1 MIKQYKFK
9 TVGEMYD
16 MVKDMGHDLEK
27 EDPQP
32 IYNISRTPIE
42 SIWPGELDYADDPFK
57 TARYQSIGFGPD
69 VSTPWGP
76 LPHVIMLLRKDIAEK
91 LEVGYKE
98 PPIAAPVVAEKKFTL
113 FPPGWKPAP
122 GFVDPREEKDRPDRV
137 KHYWEK

>member
-9 TVGEMYD
+9 TVGELEE
-16 MVKDMGHDLEK
+16 MVKALGHDLEK

-57 TARYQSIGFGPD
+57 KARYQSIGFGPD

-76 LPHVIMLLRKDIAEK
+76 LPRVIILLRKDIAEK

-98 PPIAAPVVAEKKFTL
+98 PPKTPVVSVKKFTL

-122 GFVDPREEKDRPDRV
+122 GFTDPREEKDIPDRV

>member
-9 TVGEMYD
+9 TVGELEE
-16 MVKDMGHDLEK
+16 MVKALGHDLEK

-42 SIWPGELDYADDPFK
+42 SIWPGELDYADEPFK
-57 TARYQSIGFGPD
+57 KARYQSIGFGPD

-76 LPHVIMLLRKDIAEK
+76 LPRVIILLRKDIAEK

-98 PPIAAPVVAEKKFTL
+98 PPKGPIVSEKKFTL
-113 FPPGWKPAP
+113 FHPGWKPAP
-122 GFVDPREEKDRPDRV
+122 GFTDPREEKDRPDHV

>member
-9 TVGEMYD
+9 TVGEMED
-16 MVKDMGHDLEK
+16 MVKAMGHDLEK

-32 IYNISRTPIE
+32 LYNISRTPIE
-42 SIWPGELDYADDPFK
+42 SIWPGELDYADEPFK
-57 TARYQSIGFGPD
+57 KGRYQSIGFGPD
-69 VSTPWGP
+69 VNTPWGS
-76 LPHVIMLLRKDIAEK
+76 LPRVIILLRKDIAEK

-98 PPIAAPVVAEKKFTL
+98 PPKAPVVDEKKFTL

-122 GFVDPREEKDRPDRV
+122 GFTDPREEKDRPDRV